1 MKSISEALKQKR
13 DFYCEK
19 GASTEQ
25 IVKAEEALGL
35 NFAADYKEYLC
46 QFGSVSCG
54 GHELTGF
61 SEETSLDVVKVTM
74 ENRKKNPN
82 IDMPLYVVE
91 ETHMDGIVIW
101 QAPSGEIFQTE
112 YKGIPYKIYNSL
124 LEYVA
129 TFENGG

>member
-19 GASTEQ
+19 GATTEL
-25 IVKAEEALGL
+25 ITKAEEALGL
-35 NFAADYKEYLC
+35 NFAEDYREYLC
-46 QFGSVSCG
+46 QFGSVSCS

-61 SEETSLDVVKVTM
+61 SEETNLDVVKVTM

-82 IDMPLYVVE
+82 VDMPLYVVE

-112 YKGIPYKIYNSL
+112 YKDTPYKIYNSL
-124 LEYVA
+124 LEYVD